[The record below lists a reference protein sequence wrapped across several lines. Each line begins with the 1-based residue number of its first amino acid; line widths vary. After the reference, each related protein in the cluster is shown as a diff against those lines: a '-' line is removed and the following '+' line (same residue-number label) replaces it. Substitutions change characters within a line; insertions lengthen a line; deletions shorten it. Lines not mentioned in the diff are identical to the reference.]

1 MAQPGEASVS
11 HFHITAWVDVKSR
24 RLAMTKSGR
33 SERLTL
39 GVLSRTLTSAP
50 APSAVEISESVV
62 GREKDAQFLPLW
74 LSDLKRALKDLNS
87 AKDKR

>member
-1 MAQPGEASVS
+1 M
-11 HFHITAWVDVKSR
+11 VKFSAKLNMLVCMYQQIIR
-24 RLAMTKSGR
+24 YIECLKVGD
-33 SERLTL
+33 
-39 GVLSRTLTSAP
+39 LSRTLMSGF